1 MFNTPHQK
9 NILGPEPLSRS
20 RNRQNRIFL
29 IVLLTFVVAVFSF
42 SFVHFAKETGRSV
55 PVDAPGQ
62 AERQGS

>member
-29 IVLLTFVVAVFSF
+29 LVLLTFVVAVFSF
-42 SFVHFAKETGRSV
+42 SFVHLAKETGRSV
-55 PVDAPGQ
+55 PVDAPRQ
-62 AERQGS
+62 PEHQGS